1 MWVIV
6 MHTRETVRKV
16 KDSHKFTDSRIKL
29 KHNNMPK
36 YKTTNN
42 KRILNICLLD
52 VMWLLNP

>member
-6 MHTRETVRKV
+6 THSRGTVRKV
-16 KDSHKFTDSRIKL
+16 KDSHKSTESKIKS
-29 KHNNMPK
+29 KHNNIPK

-42 KRILNICLLD
+42 NRKLNICLLD